1 MEASLNC
8 CNREIKERFIDIV
21 LFLPQMTISKTLQ
34 ETSLVMPKLMS
45 VNRKV
50 IRTFEKLRN
59 IVECDRGD
67 AFYNDDTFPQV
78 KCLNNSVMKKNK

>member
-45 VNRKV
+45 VNREV
-50 IRTFEKLRN
+50 IRTFDKLRN

-67 AFYNDDTFPQV
+67 AFYNDYTFPQV

>member
-8 CNREIKERFIDIV
+8 CIREIKERFIDIV

-50 IRTFEKLRN
+50 IRTFDKLRN
-59 IVECDRGD
+59 IVECDHGD
-67 AFYNDDTFPQV
+67 AFYNDDTFLQV

>member
-50 IRTFEKLRN
+50 IRTFDKLRN
-59 IVECDRGD
+59 IVECDRED